1 MGDYIGET
9 APFSAWL
16 LPSRTHQN
24 RTIFVW
30 GALLDCRWNCWKNYQ
45 VMWIRRE
52 VKFSSKL
59 SQMSFEKRKIRG
71 LFFFFV
77 FKLGLINSMSDVYA
91 VSHSWSLQK
100 KAATKSGGHE
110 DQRDQSNYRGPE
122 SRTKSG
128 LGSIC
133 PTIWVIQAFL
143 NCASACFET
152 LYPSA

>member
-1 MGDYIGET
+1 ME
-9 APFSAWL
+9 L
-16 LPSRTHQN
+16 L
-24 RTIFVW
+24 
-30 GALLDCRWNCWKNYQ
+30 
-45 VMWIRRE
+45 E
-52 VKFSSKL
+52 KL
-59 SQMSFEKRKIRG
+59 SGHVDKEGSQILLRIVADELREEKDQRSF
-71 LFFFFV
+71 FFFFV
-77 FKLGLINSMSDVYA
+77 FKLGLINSMSDFYA

-143 NCASACFET
+143 DRASACFET